1 MLLGNDYSSNFK
13 FYFSTLAEK
22 VETDALKKSEIL
34 KKLEMKKSL
43 DEVLQKVQNINDK
56 VKAKQFEWDNFDK
69 EASKSLDELKERN
82 QQEVVELEAKI
93 SDAKKTHEKLQIIK
107 GNLKKQ
113 LEELE
118 ANKVNSPKP
127 TKNPPANK
135 TKLGD
140 R

>member
-1 MLLGNDYSSNFK
+1 
-13 FYFSTLAEK
+13 
-22 VETDALKKSEIL
+22 
-34 KKLEMKKSL
+34 MKKSL

-93 SDAKKTHEKLQIIK
+93 SEAKKTHEKLQMIK

-127 TKNPPANK
+127 TKNPPAKK

>member
-56 VKAKQFEWDNFDK
+56 VKGKAK
-69 EASKSLDELKERN
+69 
-82 QQEVVELEAKI
+82 
-93 SDAKKTHEKLQIIK
+93 
-107 GNLKKQ
+107 
-113 LEELE
+113 
-118 ANKVNSPKP
+118 
-127 TKNPPANK
+127 
-135 TKLGD
+135 
-140 R
+140 